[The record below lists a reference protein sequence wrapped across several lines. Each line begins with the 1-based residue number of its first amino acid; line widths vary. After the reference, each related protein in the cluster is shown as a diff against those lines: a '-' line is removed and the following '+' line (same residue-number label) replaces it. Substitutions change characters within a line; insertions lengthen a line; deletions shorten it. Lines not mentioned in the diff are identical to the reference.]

1 MTTISSVTTNTSS
14 TSTTS
19 SAVSTDWDALIEE
32 AVAAKLTK
40 ADSIETKITA
50 NEAKISAYQEMQSLL
65 QDIADAAQ
73 VLRAPSGT
81 LAKEDDVFADRASYL
96 TANGDVDASSTVS
109 VTADRNVDVGTYDL
123 VVKQLAKSHKVTS
136 DSVGSKTEDLGH
148 AGVFSLKVEGGSAV
162 EITVT
167 EDMSLAELAKAI
179 NDTSATSG
187 VQATVLQVSSGS
199 YKLVLTATAT
209 GKAITAAAVS
219 GDDVL
224 ETLGILGEDGT
235 FANELQAAQDAIIE
249 LDGVEITRD
258 SNEIDD
264 AIDGL
269 TFYIYNVT
277 PDDTSI
283 TVEIE
288 TDYSAVKE
296 AIQALVD
303 AYNAYR
309 EWAITQQELTT
320 GGTASDDAVLFGDG
334 TLRSVN
340 RSVASALSTMVDEL
354 SLAGIGIT
362 YDSSNLLVLD
372 EDTLD
377 EALLENLN
385 DVQALLSFDLTSSST
400 DLMLLARGASAPASF
415 TLDVTVDA
423 SGALTSASIG
433 GDSSLFTISGTRIVG
448 ATGTAYEGFSFVF
461 TGDTSQSI
469 DITTSY
475 GLAELLYSV
484 ADGAADTT
492 DGTLT
497 TLIDSLTD
505 QNTDYAAKVSDIES
519 KAEDYRATLETR
531 YANYQAAISKAQS
544 TLAYLEAILAA
555 EDD

>member
-40 ADSIETKITA
+40 ADAIETKITA
-50 NEAKISAYQEMQSLL
+50 NEAKIAAYEEMQSLL

-73 VLRAPSGT
+73 ALRAPSGT
-81 LAKEDDVFADRASYL
+81 LAKDDDVFGDRASYL
-96 TANGDVDASSTVS
+96 TANGDVDASSVVS
-109 VTADRNVDVGTYDL
+109 VTADRDVDVGTYDL
-123 VVKQLAKSHKVTS
+123 VVKQLATSHKVAS
-136 DSVGSKTEDLGH
+136 DSQSSKTTALGS
-148 AGVFSLKVEGGSAV
+148 AGVFSLQVEGGSAV

-167 EDMSLAELAKAI
+167 EDMSLADLAEAI

-187 VQATVLQVSSGS
+187 VKATVLQVTSGS
-199 YKLVLTATAT
+199 YKLVLTATDT
-209 GKAITAAAVS
+209 GKDITAAAVS

-224 ETLGILGEDGT
+224 GTLGIIDEDGA

-269 TFYIYNVT
+269 TFYVYSVT
-277 PDDTSI
+277 PDDTSV

-320 GGTASDDAVLFGDG
+320 SGTASDDAVLFGDG

-377 EALLENLN
+377 EALLENL
-385 DVQALLSFDLTSSST
+385 DEVKALLSFDLTSSSD
-400 DLMLLARGASAPASF
+400 DLMLLSRGASAPSSF
-415 TLDVTVDA
+415 TLDVVVDA
-423 SGALTSASIG
+423 DGTLTSASVG
-433 GDSSLFTISGTRIVG
+433 GDSSLFTISGTRIIGV
-448 ATGTAYEGFSFVF
+448 AGTAYEGFSFVF
-461 TGDTSQSI
+461 AGDTSQSI
-469 DITTSY
+469 TLTTSY
-475 GLAELLYSV
+475 GLAERLYAV
-484 ADGAADTT
+484 ADGAADTS
-492 DGTLT
+492 DGSLQS
-497 TLIDSLTD
+497 LIDSLTD